1 MGTYMAYVSIKS
13 IIDIY
18 AQEYVQIDRKKIEN
32 EYFYCQFQQKWHF
45 PSKYIH
51 KPFQLALHRST
62 QDKSRQFQLISG
74 KLTKHSHKNRY

>member
-1 MGTYMAYVSIKS
+1 MHNVSMLWAHIWLMFPIKS

-32 EYFYCQFQQKWHF
+32 EMFLLPVSAKWHF

-51 KPFQLALHRST
+51 KPFQLALHTGQHRIRV
-62 QDKSRQFQLISG
+62 DNF
-74 KLTKHSHKNRY
+74 N

>member
-32 EYFYCQFQQKWHF
+32 EYFYCQFQQKCIF
-45 PSKYIH
+45 LQNIH